1 MKRQKFFF
9 LAFCLAMI
17 AALFAAS
24 DTKAQTQNASPELSV
39 AGVRL
44 GERASAQ
51 EFIKGFQAR
60 IGEDGRPTYY
70 YYNKYANQVMKL
82 TAASFED
89 RYFITEIEV
98 YRVGKSYTAPHFLAD
113 KIGYFKT
120 EKEIFIGYRQST
132 ASAITGIPNV
142 DGKDM
147 VGPKTVVKRLGEPTE
162 KQAEGERETLIYKMP
177 SVEIADETG
186 KKTKYAY
193 MAQFEFND
201 DKLKRFFLKITPEV

>member
-1 MKRQKFFF
+1 MMFQRKFFVLSF
-9 LAFCLAMI
+9 
-17 AALFAAS
+17 LFAAFFAVAAN
-24 DTKAQTQNASPELSV
+24 AQSPSPELSV

-44 GERASAQ
+44 GDRSSARV
-51 EFIKGFQAR
+51 FIKDFQAR

-70 YYNKYANQVMKL
+70 YYNKFANQVMKL
-82 TAASFED
+82 TGASFDD

-98 YRVGKSYTAPHFLAD
+98 YRVGKSYTAAHFVAD

-162 KQAEGERETLIYKMP
+162 RKTEDRERESLIYKL
-177 SVEIADETG
+177 SEIEIADEAG
-186 KKTKYAY
+186 KKARFDYA
-193 MAQFEFND
+193 AQFDFND
-201 DKLKRFFLKITPEV
+201 DKLKKIFIKITPVNKN